1 MIKTSP
7 PNLLSS
13 LYVEAHSKSRREDDG
28 HLRELCGEA
37 HDTILALREAAR
49 KAEETLRLGRAF
61 AGVSAAEFG
70 NWCGHADLVEQELRA
85 ALGSIPA
92 RWVEPA
98 KSYADGLNDALGLLN
113 CMALAVDEEEEGLE
127 GEGDDARLEQLDA
140 VQNALARLDENIR
153 CLPGY
158 VAPTEPQPGGGGRWR
173 SAKATMPPE
182 GEVVWIAG
190 TGPKGPFYADAKRI
204 NGVVY
209 MFDQVADAY
218 VHECLGFGWW
228 MPVEPI
234 PTEQKQRRIEP

>member
-92 RWVEPA
+92 RGVEPGKCPDTCPDPFA
-98 KSYADGLNDALGLLN
+98 GGTLHCRLKAGHAGMHAD
-113 CMALAVDEEEEGLE
+113 
-127 GEGDDARLEQLDA
+127 
-140 VQNALARLDENIR
+140 
-153 CLPGY
+153 P
-158 VAPTEPQPGGGGRWR
+158 
-173 SAKATMPPE
+173 AT
-182 GEVVWIAG
+182 GSSWGA
-190 TGPKGPFYADAKRI
+190 
-204 NGVVY
+204 
-209 MFDQVADAY
+209 
-218 VHECLGFGWW
+218 
-228 MPVEPI
+228 
-234 PTEQKQRRIEP
+234 TEQKPGGVDPGCGLDCSCRWETEQKREGGG